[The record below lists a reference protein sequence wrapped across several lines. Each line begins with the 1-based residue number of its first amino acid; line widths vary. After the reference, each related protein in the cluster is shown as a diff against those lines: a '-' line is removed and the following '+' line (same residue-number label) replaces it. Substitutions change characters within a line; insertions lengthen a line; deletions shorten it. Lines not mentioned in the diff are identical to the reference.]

1 MSDLNNEMFS
11 QLDELLSNIS
21 IDKVSSESTGFEE
34 LKDGYYL
41 CEVINAEL
49 KLSQKSGNPM
59 ASFQLK
65 ALEDGVDVILD
76 EDNEVAFS
84 TIKGSKGRNIF
95 KHFVLKDERSIKS
108 FISDMLKFEA
118 SPGESFLP
126 KEAFTTSE
134 VIDESLAALIGMRIY
149 VQIST
154 NENQDGTTSS
164 WTNFLSWKRVS
175 ALELPQ

>member
-1 MSDLNNEMFS
+1 MSEDNGMFS
-11 QLDELLSNIS
+11 QLDELLSSIS
-21 IDKVSSESTGFEE
+21 VEKISSESTGFED

-41 CEVINAEL
+41 CEVVNAEL
-49 KLSQKSGNPM
+49 KLSKNSGNPM

-65 ALEDGVDVILD
+65 VLEDGLDVVLTDTDDI
-76 EDNEVAFS
+76 VFS
-84 TIKGSKGRNIF
+84 PLKGSKGRYIF
-95 KHFVLKDERSIKS
+95 KHFVLKDERSVKS

-118 SPGESFLP
+118 EPGESFLP

-134 VIDESLAALIGMRIY
+134 VIDESIAALVGMRIY

-154 NENQDGTTSS
+154 SENQDGTTSS